1 MTCLPPIGRSLVFA
15 ALALACVPT
24 ASVQAQDTAVAVTV
38 ARPQIS
44 AAGALVMA
52 AAVRERAQA
61 HGDKLAIAVV
71 DVGGN
76 LVYFERMDG
85 AVLATVDLALAKART
100 AVGLGGPTQVFEAR
114 ARESAEQGMGLLSAH
129 FTLMAGGRPIVID
142 GQIVGAVA
150 ISGAIHGGD
159 DETAIAALDAIGA
172 AH

>member
-1 MTCLPPIGRSLVFA
+1 MPQSAYRSLLA
-15 ALALACVPT
+15 ALALAGLP
-24 ASVQAQDTAVAVTV
+24 AAGLQAQDTPAAVTV

-44 AAGALVMA
+44 TAGALAMA
-52 AAVRERAQA
+52 AAVRARALE

-71 DVGGN
+71 DAGGN

-114 ARESAEQGMGLLSAH
+114 ARESAEQGMGLLSAN

-159 DETAIAALDAIGA
+159 DDTAIAALDAVGA
-172 AH
+172 TH